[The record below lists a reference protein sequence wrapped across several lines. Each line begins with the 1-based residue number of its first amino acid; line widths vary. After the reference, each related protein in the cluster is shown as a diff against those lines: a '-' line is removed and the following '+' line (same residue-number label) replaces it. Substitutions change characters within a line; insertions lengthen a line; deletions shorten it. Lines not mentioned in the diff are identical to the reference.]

1 MQGKQYYIKIKTG
14 IKKEDTWEVE
24 EAEEYDKTIFLKTS
38 HFIEN

>member
-24 EAEEYDKTIFLKTS
+24 AEEYDKTIFLKTS